1 MISRVQIKIFGTW
14 YDAIMEK
21 RTGDADGYAI
31 RKYILMKPLDLHILV
46 ALMQKMFTE
55 VECDDGHKSEVYV
68 SSKDVLIEKDFHKEV

>member
-31 RKYILMKPLDLHILV
+31 RKYILMKPLNLHILV
-46 ALMQKMFTE
+46 ALMRKMFTE
-55 VECDDGHKSEVYV
+55 AECDDGHKSEVYV
-68 SSKDVLIEKDFHKEV
+68 SPKDVLIEKDFHKEV

>member
-1 MISRVQIKIFGTW
+1 MISRVRIKIFGTW
-14 YDAIMEK
+14 HDAIVEK
-21 RTGDADGYAI
+21 RTGYSDGYVI

-55 VECDDGHKSEVYV
+55 VECNDGHKSEVYV

>member
-1 MISRVQIKIFGTW
+1 MISRVKIKIFGTW

-21 RTGDADGYAI
+21 RPGSEDVYVI

-46 ALMQKMFTE
+46 ALMQKMFTD